1 MNASSSHSEILE
13 SPEQAHA
20 WALLLAARSFLDS
33 RSDEQLV
40 AFHLNQTN
48 KAVVVDERAM
58 ERTELALSADGQWQY
73 SKSLPAAAQHML
85 DLYLP
90 VLGTQQRR
98 SISVAHLGQSV
109 DARIAT
115 QEGDAFF
122 VTGEEN
128 RRHLHRLRALAHAVI
143 VGIGTVQADDP
154 QLTTRSVEGKS
165 PVRVVIDPSAK
176 TELASVLMNDQAA
189 KTLLVHAQCAQSE
202 ALSAGPGY
210 ERIFLP
216 STDGGFSIQDIV
228 LALADRGLHR
238 LFIEGGGVTVSRF
251 LDANCLDRLHMA
263 TAPLLV
269 GEGRSALQI
278 QGVSS
283 MRLARRPPYKLYRMG
298 QDVLWDF
305 DLNGVAD
312 STLTESSDSD
322 DDIQTA
328 TVERLL

>member
-1 MNASSSHSEILE
+1 MNASSTHSEILE
-13 SPEQAHA
+13 RPEQIHA

-33 RSDEQLV
+33 RSDQQVV
-40 AFHLNQTN
+40 AFQLDHANN
-48 KAVVVDERAM
+48 VVVTGDRIMAG
-58 ERTELALSADGQWQY
+58 TDLSLSADGKWQY
-73 SKSLPAAAQHML
+73 SESLPAAAQHML

-98 SISVAHLGQSV
+98 SLTVAHLGQSV

-115 QEGDAFF
+115 VEGDAFF

-154 QLTTRSVEGKS
+154 QLTTRSVEGNS
-165 PVRVVIDPSAK
+165 PVRVVIDPGAK

-189 KTLLVHAQCAQSE
+189 KTLLVHTQSAQSA
-202 ALSAGPGY
+202 ALSTGPGY
-210 ERIFLP
+210 ERVFLP
-216 STDGGFSIQDIV
+216 SMGGDFGIQDIV
-228 LALADRGLHR
+228 QTLADRGLHR

-283 MRLARRPPYKLYRMG
+283 MQLARRPPYKLYRMG
-298 QDVLWDF
+298 EDVLWDF
-305 DLNGVAD
+305 DLSDVA
-312 STLTESSDSD
+312 ESADTNSASLDGDMQSVS
-322 DDIQTA
+322 
-328 TVERLL
+328 VERLL